1 MKKITI
7 SIVSVLALSGM
18 AFAGG
23 DLKDVEPVVVPVV
36 EIEEVDDSS
45 FYVGLGYSRMTKN
58 VEDAI
63 YVTGNEFDDLEYTA
77 DSLLLLAGYNFNKY
91 VAVEGR
97 YTMSIGD
104 VEASDT
110 WYDEADNELSNIGIY
125 LKPMYPIG
133 GLTVYGLLGYGQV
146 TFDNGT
152 EYSESGFQW
161 GLGANYAVTEDVG
174 VFVDYTRLYDD
185 ENFDDCMCGD
195 HDVVVDSIN
204 VGVTYTF

>member
-1 MKKITI
+1 MKKFTL
-7 SIVSVLALSGM
+7 SIAAVM
-18 AFAGG
+18 AMSTFAIAGG
-23 DLKDVEPVVVPVV
+23 DITPVEEPMVEVVEPVA
-36 EIEEVDDSS
+36 DDSG
-45 FYVGLGYSRMTKN
+45 FYVGLGYSRMTKT

-63 YVTGNEFDDLEYTA
+63 YVTGLEYDDLEYTA

-91 VAVEGR
+91 IAVEGR

-152 EYSESGFQW
+152 EYTENGFQW

-204 VGVTYTF
+204 VGVTYKF